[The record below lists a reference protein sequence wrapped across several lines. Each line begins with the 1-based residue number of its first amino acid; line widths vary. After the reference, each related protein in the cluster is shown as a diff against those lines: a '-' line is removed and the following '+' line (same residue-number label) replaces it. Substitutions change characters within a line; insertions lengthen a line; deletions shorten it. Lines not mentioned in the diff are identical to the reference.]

1 LLENERRSFRS
12 SQRRYRYK
20 PDKYVDKTERLGRL
34 MSEDFSYIL
43 RTSNWKTDTYFDVLG
58 TFYVAT
64 VMILANSRRSNV
76 EDVGCT
82 T

>member
-1 LLENERRSFRS
+1 
-12 SQRRYRYK
+12 
-20 PDKYVDKTERLGRL
+20 